1 MKKKKENKMKKE
13 VFIIDNTCSVAGINT
28 RRIRKKKKPNK
39 AIDLIIMFDIFTIWN
54 AYEIKSF
61 ESLEP
66 TKSCGR
72 DVYPGGH
79 EKERRKQRNKAH

>member
-1 MKKKKENKMKKE
+1 MSQVLILDVYE
-13 VFIIDNTCSVAGINT
+13 
-28 RRIRKKKKPNK
+28 KKKKPNK